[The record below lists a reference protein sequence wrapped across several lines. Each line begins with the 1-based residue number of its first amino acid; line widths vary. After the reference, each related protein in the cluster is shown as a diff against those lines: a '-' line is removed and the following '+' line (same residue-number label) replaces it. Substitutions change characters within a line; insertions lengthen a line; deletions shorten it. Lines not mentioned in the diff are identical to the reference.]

1 MNKYFLY
8 LITTLL
14 FINFSNAQI
23 IKESYVSTTKI
34 IITSKN
40 RDIPFG
46 MNGKIIIANVGKF
59 QIDKIKS
66 IDIFI
71 DNYGKINGI
80 RIIYID
86 GLQGNESIFIR
97 NVKSIIFEK
106 LKSPMQKNKKV
117 HLRVLTIDELI
128 HPW

>member
-40 RDIPFG
+40 IDIPFG

-86 GLQGNESIFIR
+86 GLQGDKSIFIR